1 MFDFTLGVAFGYA
14 SAPLFKKYV
23 WPTLQPKL
31 AALWAKVV

>member
-23 WPTLQPKL
+23 WPKLQPKL
-31 AALWAKVV
+31 AALWSKVV